1 MPYHT
6 RCTDCG
12 SQNMIEDWRCG
23 DYLCGDCGLVAQSGI
38 IDEGPEWI
46 NNAED
51 GMDRS
56 RVGAPNST
64 LFTDALM
71 STMISKNSKTW
82 LMAKIHEQTSMT
94 YKDRSLLKVYQ
105 DIQRVGDDTM
115 HLPSTVLDSAKELYK
130 DIKEAK
136 VTRGENHKA
145 LVACCVYYACKLN
158 RCKREKYEVS
168 DAFAVDRSTFTQ
180 ACKTFQDLVRD
191 KPYYATFFE
200 TKESSDRGIIFRT
213 LSALPIS
220 DDRTVWKFVSR
231 VETAYER
238 VRTHGDGVLDSKTP
252 HSIICAL
259 AFLCAKE
266 AELQFH
272 RNQIKEYCKVSSVT
286 LNKTIALVEEVL
298 AKGLR

>member
-12 SQNMIEDWRCG
+12 SQNMIEDWKCG
-23 DYLCGDCGLVAQSGI
+23 DYVCGDCGLVAQGGI
-38 IDEGPEWI
+38 IDESPEWF

-51 GMDRS
+51 GIDRS

-71 STMISKNSKTW
+71 STAIGKSSKMW
-82 LMAKIHEQTSMT
+82 LMAKIHEQMSMS
-94 YKDRSLLKVYQ
+94 YKDRSLLKVYK
-105 DIQRVGDDTM
+105 DIQQVGESAM
-115 HLPSTVLDSAKELYK
+115 RLPETVLEAAKEFYK

-136 VTRGENHKA
+136 ITRGENHKA

-158 RCKREKYEVS
+158 QCKREKYEVA

-180 ACKTFQDLVRD
+180 ACKTFLELVQD
-191 KPYYATFFE
+191 KPYYAKLFE
-200 TKESSDRGIIFRT
+200 SSESSDRGIIYRT
-213 LSALPIS
+213 LSVLPIES
-220 DDRTVWKFVSR
+220 VRTVWKFVSR
-231 VETAYER
+231 VELAYER
-238 VRTHGDGVLDSKTP
+238 VRTHGDGLLDSKTP

-266 AELQFH
+266 VDLQFH
-272 RNQIKEYCKVSSVT
+272 RNQIKDYCKVSLVT

-298 AKGLR
+298 AKV